1 MRTVRLLISCMM
13 AMACTAQVQAPPETM
28 SVQVWPDRTALYPGD
43 RLQYV
48 ALVEHS
54 PDIEFVQEHVRK
66 DQLSLEPFEILDV
79 KTSSTDLPGGRKAF
93 EVRLLLTTYE
103 VNRPDATVPSF
114 NLFYFRRSQSAGKD
128 NVPAETLAVP
138 PLKIGLRS
146 TIVDPPGILRD
157 YKPILPVSQTEWML
171 PGLLGMLGV
180 LAVLVYGAS
189 LALKW
194 ARSGFWKRK
203 MTERIR
209 KKSIRE
215 SFEEI
220 RTAPVDSPE
229 RVETFYAKAATLLRE
244 LAAEQLGDCGGLTPR
259 EMQSAL
265 QKSGDRGDH
274 AEMVGDLMEQCDLV
288 RYSPDGAESARAR
301 HPEFLQKFSEL
312 IERR

>member
-1 MRTVRLLISCMM
+1 MRTVRLVVSCMT
-13 AMACTAQVQAPPETM
+13 AIVCTAQVQAPLETM
-28 SVQVWPDRTALYPGD
+28 VVKVWSDRTALYPGD

-48 ALVEHS
+48 ARVEHS
-54 PDIEFVQEHVRK
+54 PDVEFVPDHVRR
-66 DQLSLEPFEILDV
+66 DQLSLEPFEIRDV
-79 KTSSTDLPGGRKAF
+79 KTSSTDLPGGRKIF

-114 NLFYFRRSQSAGKD
+114 NLFYFRRSQSASKE
-128 NVPAETLAVP
+128 NAPAETLAVP

-146 TIVDPPGILRD
+146 SIVDPPGTIRD
-157 YKPILPVSQTEWML
+157 YKPILPDSQTEWML
-171 PGLLGMLGV
+171 PGALGLLGV
-180 LAVLVYGAS
+180 IAVLVYGSS
-189 LALKW
+189 LVLAW

-215 SFEEI
+215 WFEEI
-220 RTAPVDSPE
+220 RNTPVDSPE
-229 RVETFYAKAATLLRE
+229 KVETFYVRASTILRG

-259 EMQSAL
+259 ETQAAL
-265 QKSGDRGDH
+265 QKSGDPSEH
-274 AEMVGDLMEQCDLV
+274 SEMVGDLMEQCDLV
-288 RYSPDGAESARAR
+288 RYSPDGAESARVR